1 MTDEEIWTTICEMAA
16 REAGI
21 SPEQAKAI
29 LADAGFDAHHGTGF
43 VDAIE
48 IVLVRLKLWSK
59 LTEFKKGTERTCDA
73 MGVCER
79 CGARGKVYWS
89 EPWEGDPSPELC
101 DRCADWIAEGIAA
114 NNLNRLE
121 KLLREA
127 QAKEKRCKK
136 IN

>member
-1 MTDEEIWTTICEMAA
+1 MTDEEIWTSICEMAA

-29 LADAGFDAHHGTGF
+29 FADAGLNARHHTGLADAVEA
-43 VDAIE
+43 
-48 IVLVRLKLWSK
+48 VLLRLKLWSK
-59 LTEFKKGTERTCDA
+59 LTAFKKGTERTCEA

-79 CGARGKVYWS
+79 CGAHGKVYWS

-101 DRCADWIAEGIAA
+101 DRCADWVAEGIAA
-114 NNLNRLE
+114 GNLDRLE
-121 KLLREA
+121 KLLRETD
-127 QAKEKRCKK
+127 AKAKWRRK